1 MELVSSVLIPAF
13 AFHEVQ
19 AEEVKLFML
28 SSRTSLETVLKAM
41 SDIWE
46 PGQSFEER

>member
-1 MELVSSVLIPAF
+1 MELVSSALIPAF
-13 AFHEVQ
+13 AFREVQ

-28 SSRTSLETVLKAM
+28 SSRTSLETVPKAM

-46 PGQSFEER
+46 PGESFKER